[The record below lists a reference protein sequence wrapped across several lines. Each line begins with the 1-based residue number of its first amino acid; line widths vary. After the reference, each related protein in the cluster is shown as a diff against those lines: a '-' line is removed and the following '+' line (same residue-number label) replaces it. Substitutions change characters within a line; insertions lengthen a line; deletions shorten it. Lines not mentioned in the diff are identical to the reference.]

1 MFEVDNKD
9 IRTRHFCRSSVFI
22 VNFEHISHLFLVLLL
37 LTLNRLMFA
46 GLYYLLKYFI
56 RVVCVLVPF
65 YLQKLSKKNMISY

>member
-46 GLYYLLKYFI
+46 GLYYLLEHFI
-56 RVVCVLVPF
+56 SGLCSSSFL
-65 YLQKLSKKNMISY
+65 LTKTN